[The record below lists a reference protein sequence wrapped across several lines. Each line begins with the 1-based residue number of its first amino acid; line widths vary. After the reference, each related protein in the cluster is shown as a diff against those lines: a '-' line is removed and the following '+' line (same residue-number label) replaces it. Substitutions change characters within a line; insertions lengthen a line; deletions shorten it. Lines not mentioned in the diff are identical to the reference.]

1 MTQFPTDQLSF
12 LRFSRLNNSFSATL
26 KPLNQLSPLSG
37 PLREDSFTSIP
48 KKWNQMDK
56 FSSRGEISIP
66 LFPKQHEQEFPA
78 LAEARS
84 YTFTK
89 SLCLPELKIHHIDQE
104 TPQRSPFASLINY
117 KMNELPNLMPLEKD
131 IGEEES
137 SKKQLH
143 SKMLSQSKKIA
154 KYLSESRLGNK
165 NGFYS
170 KNLSQHE
177 EASQRS
183 SNRHRNKRNPWKPSE
198 DMKLLDLVKVYGECW
213 AMISS
218 KMNDRTGKQI
228 RDRYLNIL
236 RPNLKKGEWNQNE
249 DFLLV
254 SLYYSFGHK
263 WSLIAKHMPGRSEA
277 QVKNR
282 FYSHVKKR
290 LSSDF
295 PKELKIPRFIA
306 DDEEVSP
313 PNSTEHDENS
323 HQTKLE
329 EREEI
334 KIESSISEPHRHDI
348 KREEDNVAEKNGD
361 YSHIVK
367 EHTRRYKEIF
377 RRTMMKKNHNSD
389 SPHQAVAKNEAR
401 IPINEKEV
409 DMVLGI
415 LAHYYEGNPQPTL
428 DPDHVQ
434 RLQQLNT
441 RKNQLEFLLSKT
453 LQEMK
458 KLQSSS

>member
-1 MTQFPTDQLSF
+1 V
-12 LRFSRLNNSFSATL
+12 
-26 KPLNQLSPLSG
+26 
-37 PLREDSFTSIP
+37 
-48 KKWNQMDK
+48 DK
-56 FSSRGEISIP
+56 FSPRGGISIP
-66 LFPKQHEQEFPA
+66 LFPKQHEQEFSA

-84 YTFTK
+84 HSITK
-89 SLCLPELKIHHIDQE
+89 NLCLPELKIHQIDQE
-104 TPQRSPFASLINY
+104 STQRSPFTSLVNSRL
-117 KMNELPNLMPLEKD
+117 NELTNIMPLEKD
-131 IGEEES
+131 IGGEEP
-137 SKKQLH
+137 SKKQFH

-154 KYLSESRLGNK
+154 KYLSESRLGNR
-165 NGFYS
+165 NGFSS
-170 KNLSQHE
+170 KNLSHHE
-177 EASQRS
+177 ESSQRS

-295 PKELKIPRFIA
+295 PRELKIPRFIA
-306 DDEEVSP
+306 DEEVSP
-313 PNSTEHDENS
+313 TEHDENC
-323 HQTKLE
+323 HPKLE
-329 EREEI
+329 EI
-334 KIESSISEPHRHDI
+334 KVESPTSEVHRRDI
-348 KREEDNVAEKNGD
+348 KREEEPEKNGD
-361 YSHIVK
+361 FSKIVK

-377 RRTMMKKNHNSD
+377 RRTMMKKT
-389 SPHQAVAKNEAR
+389 PEAVPKNETR
-401 IPINEKEV
+401 VPINEKEV

-415 LAHYYEGNPQPTL
+415 LAHYYESDPQSVP
-428 DPDHVQ
+428 DADHVQ

-441 RKNQLEFLLSKT
+441 RKNQLEFLLNKT

-458 KLQSSS
+458 KLQS

>member
-1 MTQFPTDQLSF
+1 MRIPSKNDL
-12 LRFSRLNNSFSATL
+12 LL
-26 KPLNQLSPLSG
+26 K
-37 PLREDSFTSIP
+37 FY
-48 KKWNQMDK
+48 
-56 FSSRGEISIP
+56 
-66 LFPKQHEQEFPA
+66 
-78 LAEARS
+78 LA
-84 YTFTK
+84 
-89 SLCLPELKIHHIDQE
+89 
-104 TPQRSPFASLINY
+104 
-117 KMNELPNLMPLEKD
+117 LEKD
-131 IGEEES
+131 IGEEEPL
-137 SKKQLH
+137 KKQYH

-170 KNLSQHE
+170 RNLSQHE
-177 EASQRS
+177 DASQRS

-306 DDEEVSP
+306 DEEEVSP
-313 PNSTEHDENS
+313 IEHDENFNP
-323 HQTKLE
+323 TKLE
-329 EREEI
+329 EEENEEI
-334 KIESSISEPHRHDI
+334 KVESSISEPHRQDI
-348 KREEDNVAEKNGD
+348 KREEDNRHEKNGD
-361 YSHIVK
+361 FSHIVK

-377 RRTMMKKNHNSD
+377 RRTMMKKNHD
-389 SPHQAVAKNEAR
+389 SPQQQAVAARNEAR
-401 IPINEKEV
+401 MPINEKEV

-415 LAHYYEGNPQPTL
+415 LAHYYEGDPQPNL
-428 DPDHVQ
+428 EPDHAQ

-441 RKNQLEFLLSKT
+441 RKNQLEFLLGKT

-458 KLQSSS
+458 KLQSS